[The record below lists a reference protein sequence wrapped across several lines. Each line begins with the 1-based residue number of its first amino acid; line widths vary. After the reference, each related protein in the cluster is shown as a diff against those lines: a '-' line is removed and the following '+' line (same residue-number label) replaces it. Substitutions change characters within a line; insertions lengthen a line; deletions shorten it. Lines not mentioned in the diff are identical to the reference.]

1 MKYDFDSILAR
12 LRSGVQGTVSTLEGT
27 FAGDLLQSVAAELAR
42 IWSQEVDT
50 AAQRGFLATAEG
62 QWLDAVCGDYGIT
75 RKSGESDE
83 GLRARALEQV
93 RSRGG
98 GGTAADYVGWTLALE
113 GVAAASA
120 VPLARGAGTVNVYFV
135 PAADAPEGLDGQVSA
150 ALEERRPVGAD
161 VRAIRAQSTAVN
173 VSAAVTLAAG
183 SALDQVKSGFSQ
195 AMETWLE
202 AGKTIVMMT
211 QVPYEGSD
219 MEVYQ
224 VGYQV
229 KEKYQLMEAYNMT
242 LEAAT
247 AKLMWALGQT
257 RESGQVRQLFEQ
269 PVQFDLIR

>member
-62 QWLDAVCGDYGIT
+62 QWLDAVCGDYGST

-161 VRAIRAQSTAVN
+161 VQAIRAQSTAVN

-195 AMETWLE
+195 AMETWLAGVRLREQGEKVSLSRVIGILMNVPGVEDVGSVLLNGKNE
-202 AGKTIVMMT
+202 AVTVGTGKYAVLGTVT
-211 QVPYEGSD
+211 VT
-219 MEVYQ
+219 
-224 VGYQV
+224 
-229 KEKYQLMEAYNMT
+229 EADH
-242 LEAAT
+242 
-247 AKLMWALGQT
+247 G
-257 RESGQVRQLFEQ
+257 
-269 PVQFDLIR
+269 

>member
-12 LRSGVQGTVSTLEGT
+12 LRSGAQGTVSTLEGT

-120 VPLARGAGTVNVYFV
+120 APLARGAGTVNVYFV

-195 AMETWLE
+195 AMETWLAGVRLREQGEKVSLSRVIGILMNVPGVEDVGSVLLNGKNE
-202 AGKTIVMMT
+202 AVTVGTGKYAVLGTVT
-211 QVPYEGSD
+211 VT
-219 MEVYQ
+219 
-224 VGYQV
+224 
-229 KEKYQLMEAYNMT
+229 EADH
-242 LEAAT
+242 
-247 AKLMWALGQT
+247 G
-257 RESGQVRQLFEQ
+257 
-269 PVQFDLIR
+269 